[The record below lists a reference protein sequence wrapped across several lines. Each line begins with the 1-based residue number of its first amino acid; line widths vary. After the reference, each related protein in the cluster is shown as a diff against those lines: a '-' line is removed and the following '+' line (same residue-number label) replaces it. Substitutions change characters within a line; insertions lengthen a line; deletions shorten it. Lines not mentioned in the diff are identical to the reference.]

1 MEKILKIILAIL
13 LFLCLAPLP
22 YGYFQFVRFAAAGS
36 FFWFAYLA
44 YERENRSLVMLFVS
58 LGILFQPVAKIALGR
73 TIWNIVD
80 VIVGIL
86 LLALVFFEPKQ
97 QENSSDPK

>member
-1 MEKILKIILAIL
+1 
-13 LFLCLAPLP
+13 
-22 YGYFQFVRFAAAGS
+22 
-36 FFWFAYLA
+36 
-44 YERENRSLVMLFVS
+44 MLFVS

-97 QENSSDPK
+97 PENSSDPK